1 MRKPLGEIKSQVP
14 VSIGKHRPRGID
26 DTAKLRRIGSGID
39 CNLLGRKMIV
49 NDTHRF
55 AFVHIPKCA
64 GSTIRLALAPY
75 D

>member
-1 MRKPLGEIKSQVP
+1 LRKPLGEIKSQVP

-49 NDTHRF
+49 NDTDQVAVANITRPEV
-55 AFVHIPKCA
+55 A
-64 GSTIRLALAPY
+64 
-75 D
+75 